1 MTTTAAQQVAL
12 DNALVP
18 LEKRVK
24 IGKCNMRIDPAKTQ
38 KEPTYQVVLDA
49 LVLTTCYPAFLITA
63 DICPRLP
70 TKEFDALHQMKK
82 LSPSLRN
89 LATNET
95 LNLSLKLLLIICTNL
110 GEPLQQSSTSA
121 YLGKLQRSQEARKD
135 VLSQIHKAIIHHFIT
150 KAKSI
155 SMRNKMFMH
164 TAQDNSILVP
174 IRFVS
179 KSDDFQVYGA
189 LLPNRMANHKML
201 DSDAYKTYLAY
212 TTGATSPKMKRKF
225 KKPTSHSNKR
235 TLVTIEEEEP
245 ESAKKDKLK
254 KALVKAKRS
263 KGIKLLSDAALLKET
278 QLKKALKRSKR
289 ETSIRQAGGSSEGA
303 DIESE
308 VPDEPKGKSIDTS
321 DGTGLKPGF
330 PDVSK
335 DDEEVQES
343 DDEPQHA
350 DDERTDSENQETNDD
365 EEETE
370 DEFIHTPP
378 NYVPTCGKL
387 EGGAGSSGAV
397 DKGHRNTAVENVVE
411 NESHFSLEVV
421 DQDLS
426 PLVMFT
432 IHLKS
437 EQGKRV
443 VRSQWRKRVGKGK
456 VEFMGGI
463 GGGSFANHSMVAK
476 DSLGGDGFV
485 IDGGR
490 SPSTSSRDGEDGG
503 VEN

>member
-1 MTTTAAQQVAL
+1 MTTTAAQQVAF

-18 LEKRVK
+18 LEKR
-24 IGKCNMRIDPAKTQ
+24 
-38 KEPTYQVVLDA
+38 
-49 LVLTTCYPAFLITA
+49 
-63 DICPRLP
+63 ICPIIP

-95 LNLSLKLLLIICTNL
+95 SNLSLKLLHIPN
-110 GEPLQQSSTSA
+110 GE
-121 YLGKLQRSQEARKD
+121 QRSQEARKD

-225 KKPTSHSNKR
+225 KKPASHSNKR

-263 KGIKLLSDAALLKET
+263 KGIELLSDAALLKET

-289 ETSIRQAGGSSEGA
+289 ETSIRQAGSSSKGA
-303 DIESE
+303 NIESE
-308 VPDEPKGKSIDTS
+308 VPNEP
-321 DGTGLKPGF
+321 
-330 PDVSK
+330 K

-350 DDERTDSENQETNDD
+350 DNERTDSENQETNDD

-378 NYVPTCGKL
+378 NYVD
-387 EGGAGSSGAV
+387 SSGAV
-397 DKGHRNTAVENVVE
+397 NRGHR
-411 NESHFSLEVV
+411 L
-421 DQDLS
+421 
-426 PLVMFT
+426 
-432 IHLKS
+432 
-437 EQGKRV
+437 
-443 VRSQWRKRVGKGK
+443 
-456 VEFMGGI
+456 
-463 GGGSFANHSMVAK
+463 AK
-476 DSLGGDGFV
+476 QRAPAYS
-485 IDGGR
+485 
-490 SPSTSSRDGEDGG
+490 
-503 VEN
+503 N